1 MTSQAEC
8 GCVGSFICR
17 CQDVNTTHLHIFPA
31 DGKVCPFSDMAAQNS
46 SSVPARRSYDDPHSI
61 ACLVLF
67 LLAAFVTIRPI
78 VIPVYIPDIVGRALY
93 HLRLRDTAKPLKRH
107 TYHLSIDLNV
117 GPIAAVLVLLAS
129 KSIGIVEFRAG
140 IKGVGDLHP
149 YDILLLF
156 LSLVLSYRCPCL
168 RREINI
174 ISGLHSYFPRLD
186 WRIAFPRLLGCQE
199 GRVVGAQASFLSL
212 SLLPCPRWRGG
223 KCEYE

>member
-1 MTSQAEC
+1 MKWSSNGTVAGMTSQFKVWLSRC
-8 GCVGSFICR
+8 GLFVDSHAVAKRSPNG
-17 CQDVNTTHLHIFPA
+17 HIHGFPA
-31 DGKVCPFSDMAAQNS
+31 NGNDCPPTHMASQNS

-78 VIPVYIPDIVGRALY
+78 VIPVYIPDIVGRGLY

-156 LSLVLSYRCPCL
+156 LSLVLRDYWSCL
-168 RREINI
+168 AAA
-174 ISGLHSYFPRLD
+174 D
-186 WRIAFPRLLGCQE
+186 
-199 GRVVGAQASFLSL
+199 
-212 SLLPCPRWRGG
+212 
-223 KCEYE
+223 

>member
-1 MTSQAEC
+1 
-8 GCVGSFICR
+8 
-17 CQDVNTTHLHIFPA
+17 
-31 DGKVCPFSDMAAQNS
+31 MATQNS
-46 SSVPARRSYDDPHSI
+46 SSVPARRSYDDAHSI

-78 VIPVYIPDIVGRALY
+78 VVPVYVPDIVGRGLY

-117 GPIAAVLVLLAS
+117 GPIAAVLVLLVS

-156 LSLVLSYRCPCL
+156 LSLVLRCCCL
-168 RREINI
+168 YLQRNINMT
-174 ISGLHSYFPRLD
+174 SGLHSYFSRLD
-186 WRIAFPRLLGCQE
+186 WCVALPCLLGRQE
-199 GRVVGAQASFLSL
+199 GRGVGAQAPFLSL
-212 SLLPCPRWRGG
+212 SLFSGPWWRGG
-223 KCEYE
+223 KCEHG